1 MTILLVTPVPT
12 IVLAV
17 AHPGLGD
24 AEAGAALVLGSVANF
39 LPCNMAALATLVLA
53 TVALLLASNIWELA
67 THQQQVA
74 RPEGVYST

>member
-1 MTILLVTPVPT
+1 MAIPLITPVPT

-24 AEAGAALVLGSVANF
+24 TEAGAAVVLGSVANF
-39 LPCNMAALATLVLA
+39 LPCNKGALATLVLA
-53 TVALLLASNIWELA
+53 TVALLLPCNIGELA
-67 THQQQVA
+67 THQQQVS